1 MKAIEL
7 LKDIRAYAK
16 EFKYTL
22 KPKQKF
28 EPDMIIEGCN
38 QALAELAERPEPT
51 SDAVKI
57 LCKRYGTSLAK
68 IALDLEAENKRLKKL
83 LGRAACRI
91 GVNDLLFLE
100 IAKALKEQK
109 NEQLHS

>member
-68 IALDLEAENKRLKKL
+68 TEAENKRLKKL

>member
-1 MKAIEL
+1 MSKAIEL

-38 QALAELAERPEPT
+38 QALAELAET
-51 SDAVKI
+51 
-57 LCKRYGTSLAK
+57 
-68 IALDLEAENKRLKKL
+68 EAENKRLKKL

>member
-1 MKAIEL
+1 MSKAIEL

-38 QALAELAERPEPT
+38 QALAELTET
-51 SDAVKI
+51 
-57 LCKRYGTSLAK
+57 
-68 IALDLEAENKRLKKL
+68 EAENKRLRIRLEVSRKLGKGHKDRELANAKKCNEYYDQIKKL
-83 LGRAACRI
+83 YAA
-91 GVNDLLFLE
+91 L
-100 IAKALKEQK
+100 AKGEKE
-109 NEQLHS
+109 